1 MLTALDIKLE
11 RLKLAII
18 FIIVE
23 LCWAE
28 KQEPEDVKT

>member
-28 KQEPEDVKT
+28 NKNQRM